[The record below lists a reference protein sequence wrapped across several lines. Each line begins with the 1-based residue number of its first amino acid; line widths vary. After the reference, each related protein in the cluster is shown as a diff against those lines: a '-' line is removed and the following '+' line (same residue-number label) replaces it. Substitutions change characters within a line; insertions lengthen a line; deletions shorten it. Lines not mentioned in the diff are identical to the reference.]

1 MNTISEPIQ
10 PAASTSSA
18 FFRWALGAVVVS
30 AIGYGLYTGQVTA
43 GLLWAIE
50 ELQAAGPLGAV
61 AFVLLYAVATVLAL
75 PGGILTIAAGFLYGP
90 VWGFAVA
97 VASSNLGASAAF
109 WLGRTALRERVSGW
123 VKDSPRFTALD
134 RALEDGGYK
143 LAMLIRMSPLFPFN
157 LVNYAL
163 GLTKMQYRHYLLG
176 GAIGMA
182 PGTFLYVSVGAG
194 IGELS
199 QLTSGAGDT
208 GVGGKVLLVA
218 GILATIAVTAWITR
232 TANRALESQLEIE
245 S

>member
-1 MNTISEPIQ
+1 MNAISEPIQ
-10 PAASTSSA
+10 PAGPSSSPI
-18 FFRWALGAVVVS
+18 FRWGVGAVVV
-30 AIGYGLYTGQVTA
+30 AALGYGVYTGQVTA

-50 ELQAAGPLGAV
+50 TLQAAGPMGAV
-61 AFVLLYAVATVLAL
+61 AFILLYALATVLAL

-90 VWGFAVA
+90 IAGFAVA
-97 VASSNLGASAAF
+97 VVSSNLGASAAF

-123 VKDSPRFTALD
+123 VKDSPRFVALD

-176 GAIGMA
+176 GAVGMA

-199 QLTSGAGDT
+199 QLTSGATDT
-208 GVGGKVLLVA
+208 GVGGKVLLVV
-218 GILATIAVTAWITR
+218 GIVATVAVTAWIAR
-232 TANRALESQLEIE
+232 TAKKALESQLEIE